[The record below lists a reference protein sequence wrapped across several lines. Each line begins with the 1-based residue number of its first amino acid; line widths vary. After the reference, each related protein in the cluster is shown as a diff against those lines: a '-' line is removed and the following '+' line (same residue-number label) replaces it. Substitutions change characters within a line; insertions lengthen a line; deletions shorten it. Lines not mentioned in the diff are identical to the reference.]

1 MVFVTL
7 CGYHFES
14 QMNADNADRTEFLK
28 LSLVLGLAAAVGALI
43 FFGWLADEVLE
54 GETRHFDEVT
64 RAAVHQLASPA
75 LTAIMRGIS
84 FVGSTISLAVATG
97 VVVVCFAMRKWGREA
112 KLFAI
117 TMVGAALLNVT
128 LKLTFKRARPIPFFN
143 LTAPETYSFPSGHS
157 LMSCCFFGALAAILT
172 ARIKRKRVRAAVWTL
187 ATAMFLLIGFSRIY
201 LGVHHTTDV
210 IAGFVAALIW
220 ILIIRFVE
228 TQLRRRRRRQELA
241 AD

>member
-1 MVFVTL
+1 
-7 CGYHFES
+7 
-14 QMNADNADRTEFLK
+14 MNADEADRSRF
-28 LSLVLGLAAAVGALI
+28 LSLSLLLGLAAAVGALI

-84 FVGSTISLAVATG
+84 FVGSTISLTLATVAI
-97 VVVVCFAMRKWGREA
+97 VVCFAMRKWGREA
-112 KLFAI
+112 KLLAI

-128 LKLTFKRARPIPFFN
+128 LKLTFKRARPVPFFN

-172 ARIKRKRVRAAVWTL
+172 GRIKRKRVRALVWTL

-210 IAGFVAALIW
+210 IAGFAAAMIW

-228 TQLRRRRRRQELA
+228 MELRRRRRRQQLP